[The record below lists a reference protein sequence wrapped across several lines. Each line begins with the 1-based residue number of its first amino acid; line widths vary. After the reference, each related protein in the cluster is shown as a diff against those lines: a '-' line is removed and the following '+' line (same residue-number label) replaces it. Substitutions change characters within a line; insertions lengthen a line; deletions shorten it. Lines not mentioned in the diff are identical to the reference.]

1 MERRINTRQ
10 LVIYRKWRKLEKN
23 FSFLSNFRI
32 EGDGRRA
39 GGGKNDNATRITL
52 PPSVSW
58 LPPRRERNKQHRA
71 GTNERDVPSG
81 RRESRRM
88 SRAHARG
95 SPILSITPGPP
106 NDIVARNLAVTTNN
120 STACPVKH
128 DIRHR
133 VQERERLETIRDAT
147 ISVPLAG
154 N

>member
-1 MERRINTRQ
+1 MRG
-10 LVIYRKWRKLEKN
+10 W
-23 FSFLSNFRI
+23 
-32 EGDGRRA
+32 RA
-39 GGGKNDNATRITL
+39 GGGKNDNATRVTL
-52 PPSVSW
+52 PSPSVSG

-81 RRESRRM
+81 RRESRCM

-95 SPILSITPGPP
+95 FPILSITPAPP
-106 NDIVARNLAVTTNN
+106 NDIVARNLAVPPLRPRN

-133 VQERERLETIRDAT
+133 VQERERLETIRSAAMQLY
-147 ISVPLAG
+147 PLAG